1 MSHGGLCVG
10 CSVDVGSELA
20 GAGGDGGFVE
30 AEGAGAGADAD
41 GAVSAL
47 VVPVRNGR
55 SKASLSLETFFGP
68 KPGSRASCSVSAC
81 AIFAKLCVM
90 HHSDMVYEY
99 RLGGGGK
106 GTHTE

>member
-1 MSHGGLCVG
+1 MG

-20 GAGGDGGFVE
+20 GAAGGGFVE
-30 AEGAGAGADAD
+30 AEDAGAGAGADVD
-41 GAVSAL
+41 GAASAL

-68 KPGSRASCSVSAC
+68 KPGSRASCSASAC

-90 HHSDMVYEY
+90 HHFRRRM
-99 RLGGGGK
+99 
-106 GTHTE
+106 